1 MFYLYEILMFYLCEK
16 NYIERALQLASR
28 STTKNFRFRI
38 CTVKFS
44 DTDVFFLFRICTLQL
59 GQCKVTVMRKVT
71 VSEQSTVQILKPVWC
86 EYLVSIPVLYQ

>member
-1 MFYLYEILMFYLCEK
+1 M
-16 NYIERALQLASR
+16 RAAR
-28 STTKNFRFRI
+28 ANRFRI

-44 DTDVFFLFRICTLQL
+44 DTDVFFLFRICTL